1 MYKLILG
8 KWCAEPAVFMNVGP
22 DLGDSAFP
30 RLLAEGALLVGKSKE
45 SWPRKTV
52 ESALAN
58 LLKHRN
64 GR

>member
-1 MYKLILG
+1 
-8 KWCAEPAVFMNVGP
+8 MNVGP